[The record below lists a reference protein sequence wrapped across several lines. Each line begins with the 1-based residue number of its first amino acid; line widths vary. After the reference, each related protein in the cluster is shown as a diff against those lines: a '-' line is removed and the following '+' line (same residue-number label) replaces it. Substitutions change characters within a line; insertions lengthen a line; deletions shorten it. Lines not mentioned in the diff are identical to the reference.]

1 MTLAI
6 RTYYIY
12 AALCSVAYALAATL
26 QIVYQV
32 SVVGLSPLQ
41 LVLVGTVLEATVFIF
56 EVPTGV
62 VADRYSRRLSL
73 IIGTS
78 LSGLGFV
85 LQGLIPEFWAAIA
98 CSFIWGVGFTF
109 VSGAGQAWL
118 ADEIGP
124 ENAQPAFTRARQ
136 IDLVMTIVGTVAA
149 CALGLKDLGLPLLA
163 AGVTFLAVAVFLIFV
178 MPENGFTPTPDE
190 DRETFKAMLRQ
201 ARSGVAA
208 IRSSRVVLTMTLVS
222 LFVGLSSEVVDRL
235 WVDRILKDFTLTP
248 VAGLDG
254 PTVWFSIFSLIG
266 TAISLVVSL
275 TVNKVTPEA
284 MNNRHP
290 NRLMALLMS
299 IQVAGIFLLG
309 VSPVM
314 GLALA
319 GLWLRN
325 ASRDLAY
332 PVQTAWMNRNL
343 DSKVRA
349 TSFSMASQVD
359 AFGQVVG
366 GPSIGAIG
374 SKLGVTAA
382 LASSAVVL
390 SPAVVLY
397 LGLKSV
403 RTDSADPSD
412 VTDNNSAGRETD
424 PAANL

>member
-1 MTLAI
+1 MTVAI
-6 RTYYIY
+6 RTFYVY
-12 AALCSVAYALAATL
+12 AALSSLAYALAATL
-26 QIVYQV
+26 QIVYQA

-41 LVLVGTVLEATVFIF
+41 LVLVGTVLEATVFVF

-85 LQGLIPEFWAAIA
+85 IQGLIPEFWAAIA
-98 CSFIWGVGFTF
+98 CSFIWGIGWTF

-118 ADEIGP
+118 ADEVGP
-124 ENAQPAFTRARQ
+124 DNAQPAFTRARQ
-136 IDLVMTIVGTVAA
+136 IDLVMTIAGTVAA
-149 CALGLKDLGLPLLA
+149 CALGLKYLGLPLLA
-163 AGVTFLAVAVFLIFV
+163 AGITFFAVAAFLTFF

-190 DRETFKAMLRQ
+190 DRETFRAMLKQ
-201 ARSGVAA
+201 ARNGVAA
-208 IRSSRVVLTMTLVS
+208 IRSNRVVRTMTLVS

-235 WVDRILKDFTLTP
+235 WVDRILKDFTLSP
-248 VAGLDG
+248 VLGLDG

-275 TVNKVTPEA
+275 TVNKVTPQA

-290 NRLMALLMS
+290 NRLMAVLMS
-299 IQVAGIFLLG
+299 IQVAGILLLG
-309 VSPVM
+309 VSPVV

-325 ASRDLAY
+325 AGRDLAY

-343 DSKVRA
+343 DAKVRA
-349 TSFSMASQVD
+349 TTLSMASQVD
-359 AFGQVVG
+359 AFGQVAG

-382 LASSAVVL
+382 LASSAIVL
-390 SPAVVLY
+390 SPAILLFLRLRPSQTGSTEPSGV
-397 LGLKSV
+397 SD
-403 RTDSADPSD
+403 DSL
-412 VTDNNSAGRETD
+412 AGREND